1 MAKSS
6 AARSAKVQ
14 IVRMPS
20 PPAPIMLAA
29 PKRRRRATT
38 TIVKA
43 KKTSHRRHGVGAS
56 SPLTAKHM
64 FGIGVGGLALGYIEK
79 HWGANL
85 PTMPVIGRKGTIA
98 VGAYFLA
105 KHGGMGAGI
114 ARDVAIA
121 AAALA
126 GYDLGN
132 KGSISGDLDGDV
144 DGEVA
149 PQIGRSRVRGVS
161 AQI

>member
-1 MAKSS
+1 
-6 AARSAKVQ
+6 
-14 IVRMPS
+14 
-20 PPAPIMLAA
+20 MLAA
-29 PKRRRRATT
+29 PKRRRRST
-38 TIVKA
+38 TIVRT
-43 KKTSHRRHGVGAS
+43 KKTSHRRHVGGAS

-98 VGAYFLA
+98 IGAYFLA
-105 KHGGMGAGI
+105 KHGGMGSGI

-132 KGSISGDLDGDV
+132 KGAISGDLDGDV
-144 DGEVA
+144 DGEIA
-149 PQIGRSRVRGVS
+149 PQVGRSRVRGVS